1 MPWTMALLIIFGCL
15 IVLMTT
21 GMPIAFAFLITCA
34 IGSFVFM
41 GGTAGLEQFAAS
53 LYYPLVSFV
62 LLPCALFIL
71 MGNIIFE
78 AGVGEFMVNALD
90 KIMGRLPGRLSIIAI
105 GAGVLLGTM
114 IGISGG
120 SIAILG
126 RSLVPEMMKRG
137 YKKPMTVGPVVASGT
152 LAVMIPPSA
161 LAVFLGAIGRVSIGK
176 LLISIIV
183 PGLVLAALFIAYIII
198 RCKLQP
204 SLAPSYTI
212 ERVSLLDKVNAAIRY
227 ILPVGLV
234 IFAAIGSVFMG
245 IATPSEAAALGA
257 VACYI
262 LAILYKRF
270 NWPMVKKSATATIQI
285 TVMVFLIIVG
295 SMSFSKVLAFSGAT
309 TGLVN
314 LATTLPVPPIVVII
328 MTQFLVIIL
337 GCFVDPGSIVM
348 MTVPLFMPIV
358 SALGYDTL
366 WYATILLLNIQL
378 ALITP
383 PFGLDAYT
391 MKALAPPG
399 ITLGDVFRSS
409 MPFCGIGFVVMILMM
424 IFPSLALWLPSMMI
438 VRQ

>member
-1 MPWTMALLIIFGCL
+1 MSWPLALLLIFGCL
-15 IVLMTT
+15 VIFMAT

-34 IGSFVFM
+34 TASFIFM
-41 GGTAGLEQFAAS
+41 GGLVGFEQFVAS
-53 LYYPLVSFV
+53 LYYPLVSFI

-90 KIMGRLPGRLSIIAI
+90 KILGRLPGRLSIIAI

-137 YKKPMTVGPVVASGT
+137 YKKPMTLGPVVASGT

-161 LAVFLGAIGRVSIGK
+161 LAVFLGAISRVSIGK
-176 LLISIIV
+176 LLISIIM
-183 PGLVLAALFIAYIII
+183 PGLLLAVLFTAYIII

-204 SLAPSYTI
+204 SIAPSYVV
-212 ERVSLLDKVNAAIRY
+212 ERVSLLEKVNATVRY
-227 ILPVGLV
+227 ILPVGVV

-262 LAILYKRF
+262 LAVLYRRF
-270 NWPMVKKSATATIQI
+270 KWQMIKKSSVATIQI
-285 TVMVFLIIVG
+285 TVMVFMIIVG

-309 TGLVN
+309 AGLVE
-314 LATTLPVPPIVVII
+314 LATSLPVPPIVVII

-337 GCFVDPGSIVM
+337 GCFVDPGSIIM

-383 PFGLDAYT
+383 PFGLDVYT

-399 ITLGDVFRSS
+399 ITLGEVFRSS
-409 MPFCGIGFVVMILMM
+409 IPFCAIGFVVMALMM
-424 IFPSLALWLPSMMI
+424 VFPSIALWLPSIM
-438 VRQ
+438 VAR